1 MQERPDDPFSPHI
14 PVDDPPGP
22 TEADDLDAMRRVDLI
37 EVARARGLAIRGGR
51 AELIER
57 IRAAS

>member
-1 MQERPDDPFSPHI
+1 MQERADDPFSPHV
-14 PVDDPPGP
+14 PVAAPSGP
-22 TEADDLDAMRRVDLI
+22 AGDDLDSLRRVDLI
-37 EVARARGLAIRGGR
+37 EVARDRGLAIRGGR